1 MRYLETILK
10 LLFLAGA
17 VFFMIT
23 KSVTNIY
30 FLDFLFVSLLLGVIL
45 ILNKDASY
53 HFKQSKRDLTI
64 RKIEGALLILFSAIM
79 YAAISFNA

>member
-10 LLFLAGA
+10 LLFLAGSIFIY
-17 VFFMIT
+17 VT
-23 KSVTNIY
+23 KSVFSMY
-30 FLDFLFVSLLLGVIL
+30 FLNFLLVSLILGVVL

-53 HFKQSKRDLTI
+53 HFRQSKRDLTI